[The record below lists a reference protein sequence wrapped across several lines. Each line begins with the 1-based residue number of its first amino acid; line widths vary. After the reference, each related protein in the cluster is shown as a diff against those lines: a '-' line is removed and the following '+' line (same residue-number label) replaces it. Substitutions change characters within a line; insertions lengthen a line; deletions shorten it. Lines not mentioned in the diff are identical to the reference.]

1 MKAISV
7 EGYDRPDSVSA
18 GQPPVLQW
26 LAISDLVMDPSSRN
40 PMRGKARRDVR
51 EIARN
56 FSWAFFATVV
66 VTPLQGG
73 KFAIIDG
80 RRRTTAAAVIGLDKV
95 PCQIVNATPEEQL
108 VAFRAING
116 SGATVSRMAL
126 HAAGVVAS
134 DPWSV
139 QVAEACARA
148 EVELLR
154 YPVPVERQTGGQTM
168 AVGAIAR
175 CLKRHGEETLITALQ
190 CVTQTTNNKP
200 GALSARMIKAL
211 CEVLG
216 SDHALRDSGLQLL
229 ETFDEI
235 DLLGLAEATAVELG
249 QIKGNAAQAL
259 ANRIRAEVAR
269 CRRAARIPS
278 PQRKLLP
285 ARPTP
290 VTLPIRNAVSGNA
303 GPQPRSQKS

>member
-18 GQPPVLQW
+18 GAAPVLQW
-26 LAISDLVMDPSSRN
+26 LAISDLVFDPSSRN
-40 PMRGKARRDVR
+40 PARDKARRNVS
-51 EIARN
+51 EIALN

-95 PCQIVNATPEEQL
+95 PCQIVKTTPEERL
-108 VAFRAING
+108 IAFRTING
-116 SGATVSRMAL
+116 SGATLSRMAL
-126 HAAGVVAS
+126 HAAAVVAS

-154 YPVPVERQTGGQTM
+154 YPVPVERQSGGQTM

-175 CLKRHGEETLITALQ
+175 CLKRYGEETLITALQ
-190 CVTQTTNNKP
+190 CVTQTTNNRP
-200 GALSARMIKAL
+200 GALSARTIKAL

-216 SDHALRDSGLQLL
+216 SDRLLRDSGLQLL

-235 DLLGLAEATAVELG
+235 DLLALAEATTAEPG
-249 QIKGNAAQAL
+249 QKGNAAQAL
-259 ANRIRAEVAR
+259 A
-269 CRRAARIPS
+269 
-278 PQRKLLP
+278 
-285 ARPTP
+285 
-290 VTLPIRNAVSGNA
+290 
-303 GPQPRSQKS
+303 KSHSR

>member
-1 MKAISV
+1 M
-7 EGYDRPDSVSA
+7 
-18 GQPPVLQW
+18 
-26 LAISDLVMDPSSRN
+26 
-40 PMRGKARRDVR
+40 
-51 EIARN
+51 
-56 FSWAFFATVV
+56 
-66 VTPLQGG
+66 
-73 KFAIIDG
+73 
-80 RRRTTAAAVIGLDKV
+80 IGLDKV